1 MPKPKID
8 IDLSEI
14 NDEPIEHKTIQ
25 KNIEPSKFNHL
36 LHAGNIFQRAV
47 EKVTSKLHEIK
58 SDEKPAEDPN
68 MPKKAKN
75 GSKRPLVVPV
85 PDSMISLNGKKN
97 NKVLEDEEIT
107 ETDESDSEIIVGQ
120 DQTIPEEN
128 LTRKPFLFLLK
139 FRVYVHQIIRFLLNL
154 TGFRIDAIP
163 QRFSEFVFKS
173 FLRAHGLVPA
183 KIDFHYTDSSFMIY
197 MIDEESLDEMYDKL
211 QDLQIDGNQVRVEP
225 HYDITRVK
233 IKGNVFQNI

>member
-1 MPKPKID
+1 MPPTQKYRGSQIIFFLIRFVIIYVKLRNKSFFLPFFTSSDFNPVRPDPILEKPNISTNGSPPHNYQDRRFLRTSPEVKSVPKPKID

-47 EKVTSKLHEIK
+47 EKVTSKLHETK

-97 NKVLEDEEIT
+97 NEVLEDEEIT
-107 ETDESDSEIIVGQ
+107 ETDESDSEIFASQ

-128 LTRKPFLFLLK
+128 LIGKPFLSK
-139 FRVYVHQIIRFLLNL
+139 FRVYN
-154 TGFRIDAIP
+154 
-163 QRFSEFVFKS
+163 K
-173 FLRAHGLVPA
+173 
-183 KIDFHYTDSSFMIY
+183 
-197 MIDEESLDEMYDKL
+197 
-211 QDLQIDGNQVRVEP
+211 
-225 HYDITRVK
+225 
-233 IKGNVFQNI
+233 

>member
-14 NDEPIEHKTIQ
+14 DDEPIEHKTIQ
-25 KNIEPSKFNHL
+25 KKIEPSKSNHL
-36 LHAGNIFQRAV
+36 FNEGNIFQRAV

-68 MPKKAKN
+68 VPKKAKN

-97 NKVLEDEEIT
+97 NEVLEDEEIT

-128 LTRKPFLFLLK
+128 LIGKPFFIK
-139 FRVYVHQIIRFLLNL
+139 NSGYTTNDVISFDI

-163 QRFSEFVFKS
+163 QRLSEFVFKS
-173 FLRAHGLVPA
+173 FLRAHGLIPA
-183 KIDFHYTDSSFMIY
+183 KTDFHYTDSSFMIY
-197 MIDEESLDEMYDKL
+197 MIDEESLEEMYDKL
-211 QDLQIDGNQVRVEP
+211 QDLKIDGNQVKVEP
-225 HYDITRVK
+225 HYDITRVQ
-233 IKGNVFQNI
+233 IVGNVFKNI

>member
-14 NDEPIEHKTIQ
+14 DDEPIEHKTIQ
-25 KNIEPSKFNHL
+25 KKLEPSKSNHL
-36 LHAGNIFQRAV
+36 FNEGNIFQRAV

-68 MPKKAKN
+68 VSKKAKN

-97 NKVLEDEEIT
+97 DIVLEDEEIT

-128 LTRKPFLFLLK
+128 LIGKP
-139 FRVYVHQIIRFLLNL
+139 YQ
-154 TGFRIDAIP
+154 
-163 QRFSEFVFKS
+163 
-173 FLRAHGLVPA
+173 
-183 KIDFHYTDSSFMIY
+183 
-197 MIDEESLDEMYDKL
+197 
-211 QDLQIDGNQVRVEP
+211 
-225 HYDITRVK
+225 
-233 IKGNVFQNI
+233 